1 LTSEEFRRAV
11 EEEQLR
17 SERGGGSFSVL
28 LLDVDAATG
37 IYDAQAVLEIAAQH
51 ALQRVRLTDR
61 VACLPGQVAML
72 LPNTSERGAQTLA
85 NELMENWSNGFGS
98 GTRLTVSSFPSS
110 GDGRNGYPWANE
122 DGELTP
128 RIAAPEQAAF
138 SPRIQAREARL
149 GPLGAKA
156 PIPIWKRASDLIGA
170 AIALVGLAPFMFLIG
185 LYIWIVDRGPVLFT
199 QERVGFSGHSFKL
212 IKFRTMKQGKNEQL
226 HRMHAEQFIKA
237 NSVMSK
243 VDGELRMIP
252 LAGLLRRSG
261 LDELP
266 QLVNVLRGDMS
277 LVGPRPCIPYEAQ
290 AYRLWHRRR
299 LDVLPGI
306 TGLWQVSGRN
316 RLSFDEMVR
325 LDVRYAN
332 RLSAWRD
339 LVLVLRTPV
348 TIVQELLDTLPQQSD
363 SEWA

>member
-1 LTSEEFRRAV
+1 
-11 EEEQLR
+11 
-17 SERGGGSFSVL
+17 
-28 LLDVDAATG
+28 
-37 IYDAQAVLEIAAQH
+37 
-51 ALQRVRLTDR
+51 
-61 VACLPGQVAML
+61 
-72 LPNTSERGAQTLA
+72 
-85 NELMENWSNGFGS
+85 
-98 GTRLTVSSFPSS
+98 
-110 GDGRNGYPWANE
+110 
-122 DGELTP
+122 
-128 RIAAPEQAAF
+128 
-138 SPRIQAREARL
+138 
-149 GPLGAKA
+149 
-156 PIPIWKRASDLIGA
+156 
-170 AIALVGLAPFMFLIG
+170 MFLIG